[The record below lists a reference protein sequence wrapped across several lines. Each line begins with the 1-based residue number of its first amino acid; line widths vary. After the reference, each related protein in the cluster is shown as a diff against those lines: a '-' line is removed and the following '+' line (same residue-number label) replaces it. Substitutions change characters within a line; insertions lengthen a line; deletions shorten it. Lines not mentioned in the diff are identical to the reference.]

1 MEEPY
6 HPSFKNTLCCIKST
20 DRNEVETVLYHL
32 DLTTVQKQII
42 QSRYI
47 NMLEHVRK
55 RVIQYSRLY
64 YLGHVIITVG
74 SLIVPALLSVQ
85 NSSSMTTASST
96 QIYWVTFTL
105 SLLVTTFNAVLAL
118 FKIDKKY
125 YFLNTT
131 LERLRTEGWQFVG
144 LTGRYSGH
152 LSKTDPTHQNQF
164 VFFTHQIEKIKMKQ
178 VEEEYYKTDEKITQ
192 TPTPSAIAQSV
203 IKSDLYPPSPDQ
215 PIQSMIQQV
224 PDPVKNTIQYMI
236 QSQTIQEPISPPH
249 LTSLAVEPLSS
260 NPIFIAPISPPTN
273 IVVED
278 PLDEVIIDTAN
289 VPPK

>member
-6 HPSFKNTLCCIKST
+6 HPSWKNTLCCIKST
-20 DRNEVETVLYHL
+20 DRNEVETVLRHL
-32 DLTTVQKQII
+32 DLTVVQKQII

-55 RVIQYSRLY
+55 RVLQYSRMY
-64 YLGHVIITVG
+64 YLGHIIITVG

-85 NSSSMTTASST
+85 NSSSMSTTGST

-192 TPTPSAIAQSV
+192 TPPGGAQPSTQG
-203 IKSDLYPPSPDQ
+203 KSDLYPPSPDQ
-215 PIQSMIQQV
+215 PIQSMVQQI
-224 PDPVKNTIQYMI
+224 PDPVKNTIHYMI
-236 QSQTIQEPISPPH
+236 QSQTVQEPISPAH
-249 LTSLAVEPLSS
+249 LSTLAVEPLSS
-260 NPIFIAPISPPTN
+260 NPLFVPPVSPPA
-273 IVVED
+273 
-278 PLDEVIIDTAN
+278 DEVIIDTAN
-289 VPPK
+289 ISSQ